1 MASAGALRP
10 GPIRRGRGRSTDPPK
25 PKAPGLPKNR
35 LETLIDGVFA
45 IAMTILVLELRA
57 PDTLGPGGLAGDLGG
72 LWPRF
77 ATFFISFIVLG
88 VYWFAN
94 HQVFHF
100 VMRVNRTL
108 VWLNILFLM
117 GIALVPFAA
126 SLMGTYPKD
135 PIALSLYG
143 GVLGLLAALGYLIWW
158 YLTGDRGLIE
168 PGLDPELVRK
178 VRLWLAIGPVITPVA
193 IAVSFVNTTVALLIY
208 ITLPAV
214 FIFFNPVSGYLERLR
229 ETEP

>member
-1 MASAGALRP
+1 MWL
-10 GPIRRGRGRSTDPPK
+10 GRGSGADST
-25 PKAPGLPKNR
+25 KAKAHGLPKNR

-57 PDTLGPGGLAGDLGG
+57 PATLGPAGLAGELLG
-72 LWPRF
+72 LWSRF

-100 VMRVNRTL
+100 VLRVNRTL
-108 VWLNILFLM
+108 VWLNVLFLM
-117 GIALVPFAA
+117 GIALIPFAA
-126 SLMGTYPKD
+126 SLMGTYPQD
-135 PIALSLYG
+135 PVALSLYG
-143 GVLGLLAALGYLIWW
+143 AVLGLLAALGYLIWW

-168 PGLDPELVRK
+168 PGLDPELVHK
-178 VRLWLAIGPVITPVA
+178 VRVWLAIGPVITPVA
-193 IAVSFVNTTVALLIY
+193 IAVSFVDTTVALLIY
-208 ITLPAV
+208 LTLPVV
-214 FIFFNPVSGYLERLR
+214 FIFFNPVSRYLERLR

>member
-1 MASAGALRP
+1 MAT
-10 GPIRRGRGRSTDPPK
+10 RGRSAELATT
-25 PKAPGLPKNR
+25 KAHGLPKNR
-35 LETLIDGVFA
+35 LETLVDGVFA

-57 PDTLGPGGLAGDLGG
+57 PQTLGPGGLAQGLVDLGS
-72 LWPRF
+72 RF
-77 ATFFISFIVLG
+77 ATFLISFIVLG
-88 VYWFAN
+88 VYWFAH

-100 VMRVNRTL
+100 VLRVNRTL

-126 SLMGTYPKD
+126 SVMGAYTND

-158 YLTGDRGLIE
+158 YISGDRGLIE
-168 PGLDPELVRK
+168 PGLDPALVHK
-178 VRLWLAIGPVITPVA
+178 VRVWLAIGPVITPVA
-193 IAVSFVNTTVALLIY
+193 IAVSFVSTTVALLIY
-208 ITLPAV
+208 LTLPVV
-214 FIFFNPVSGYLERLR
+214 FIFFNPVSRYLERLR

>member
-1 MASAGALRP
+1 MTRFSGAGSPADPLRP
-10 GPIRRGRGRSTDPPK
+10 
-25 PKAPGLPKNR
+25 KAHGLPKNR
-35 LETLIDGVFA
+35 LETLVDGVFA
-45 IAMTILVLELRA
+45 IAMTILVLDLRA
-57 PDTLGPGGLAGDLGG
+57 PATLGAGGLAGDLGA
-72 LWPRF
+72 LWSRF

-88 VYWFAN
+88 VYWFAH

-100 VMRVNRTL
+100 VLRVNRTL

-126 SLMGTYPKD
+126 SPLGAHTAD

-143 GVLGLLAALGYLIWW
+143 AVLGLLAALGYLIWS
-158 YLTGDRGLIE
+158 YLSGERGLVE
-168 PGLDPELVRK
+168 PGLDPELVHK
-178 VRLWLAIGPVITPVA
+178 VRIWLAIGPVITPVA

-208 ITLPAV
+208 LALPVV
-214 FIFFNPVSGYLERLR
+214 FIFFNPVSRYLERLR